1 MSIELSLPCRVITLN
16 VQLGPAKG
24 GTTLEALV
32 SEAIKLKH
40 ETTRSLADFFAIP
53 EPVIGDVVHSLWNGG
68 WIWIDFDTGR
78 IGLTERERSSDPA
91 SDPGARTERR
101 EYLYEP
107 LSQQVFSQREGI
119 RRPHRDQ
126 LEVPADAEASL
137 TLADTAQAEL
147 RGAVQRLMLDEQ
159 RTASDSV
166 VLSVLPAGLGERQDA
181 SLRWVSLKVGVA
193 TNENT
198 GRLFVQAAD
207 PTSTWPA
214 QAVARLSNRL
224 ADYVERWPQS
234 RFSHQL
240 RGRATEQLERFPGVR
255 SLIDRLT
262 EDLERPVKQ
271 DKIAAWRDRQNSL
284 AASAR
289 SINQYL
295 ATLSRLRARADL
307 LTNSP
312 ARLAALRAVVGQA
325 KQQLVVVCAALR
337 PASLRMLIEAGVER
351 ALDRNVQLVLLW
363 GPVGKGNLPAP
374 VIAQLTAWRS
384 RYPGQLTVP
393 ESAAQISAALV
404 IADNQAALV
413 GSDGL
418 LDPQDSALVAAWV
431 RATEAGRAARPLQ
444 AVLELLAWVRDRCP
458 DWALSRIIL
467 AAADFADRPRDA
479 VTVSRDLS
487 FPTIPENADAALM
500 PMWRNSWVE
509 YGSMLADAVRAV
521 PEGQPVIELL
531 IDGEIDEAVAD
542 AVNES
547 SRRLAIADDSTGA
560 LPLRNK
566 LLADM
571 DDKQTRGVTVRVDC
585 PPPPEDAVDSLFHR
599 IPNGFRAPGPP
610 RGRVV
615 VADDQVILGSARPL
629 TAPLHANAA
638 RRSQVALRIHSR
650 ALSDAMADWLGVP
663 ASSGSPVPDQ
673 ADAGHTG
680 ARDALTL
687 AQGGQLV
694 RRDRLPL
701 DDYLHRELDDHDD
714 PWSVME
720 RLQET
725 AVDPRLLASA
735 VATVLQRRDGSER
748 HRTKWT
754 NWLIGHLWE
763 RGSYVS
769 AALLGSSVPDGPESM
784 PGAACLLAAAIE
796 HAPLQTDVDLAAI
809 ELVERHAEWAHTTPG
824 RSVGAVGLLAD
835 YLLGGHAAAADCIG
849 LLSTSLPPGWRDLAL
864 TVVELYGEIDS
875 PLPVVDVTSFLD
887 RSTGIA
893 ARRAQWDAV
902 ATETEKLIALHT
914 RFTFRSGKVL
924 YRRITARDGI
934 LTRLLSAATS
944 DDTQLRRAVVA
955 DLPKKVTP
963 YFDDI
968 VESEGETAI
977 VWSRHRSFLERVEQ
991 VFRSARAAEVAYAP
1005 GAEEPTPLRPAD
1017 LTAAKWISNAWD
1029 GLRDQAESMPAPYHL
1044 PFLALLDRLRPL
1056 VAWQEAQS

>member
-1 MSIELSLPCRVITLN
+1 MSLELSLPCRVITLN

-32 SEAIKLKH
+32 SEAIKLQH
-40 ETTRSLADFFAIP
+40 DTTRSLADFFAIP

-78 IGLTERERSSDPA
+78 IGLTERERSVDPA

-107 LSQQVFSQREGI
+107 LSQLVFSQREGT

-126 LEVPADAEASL
+126 LEVPADAEVSL
-137 TLADTAQAEL
+137 TLADTAPAEL
-147 RGAVQRLMLDEQ
+147 RGAVQRLMLEEQ

-207 PTSTWPA
+207 PTSTWPV

-234 RFSHQL
+234 RFSNQL
-240 RGRATEQLERFPGVR
+240 RSRATEQLERFPGVQ
-255 SLIDRLT
+255 SLLGRLT

-271 DKIAAWRDRQNSL
+271 DKIASWRDRQNSL

-289 SINQYL
+289 SISQHL
-295 ATLSRLRARADL
+295 DTLSRLRARADL

-312 ARLAALRAVVGQA
+312 ARLAALRAVIGQA
-325 KQQLVVVCAALR
+325 KQQLVVVCPAVRA
-337 PASLRMLIEAGVER
+337 ASLRMLIDSGVER

-363 GPVGKGNLPAP
+363 GPAGKGTLPAP
-374 VIAQLTAWRS
+374 VVAQLTAWRS
-384 RYPGQLTVP
+384 RFPGQLTVP
-393 ESAAQISAALV
+393 ESAAQISANLV

-418 LDPQDSALVAAWV
+418 LDSRDSALAAAWI
-431 RATEAGRAARPLQ
+431 RATEAGRAARPPQ
-444 AVLELLAWVRDRCP
+444 AVLELLAWARSRCP
-458 DWALSRIIL
+458 DWVLGRTIL
-467 AAADFADRPRDA
+467 TAAELADRPRDA

-487 FPTIPENADAALM
+487 FPAIPENADAALM

-509 YGSMLADAVRAV
+509 YRNMLAEAVRAV
-521 PEGQPVIELL
+521 PEGQPVVELL
-531 IDGEIDEAVAD
+531 MDGEIAEAVAD
-542 AVNES
+542 AVSES
-547 SRRLAIADDSTGA
+547 TRRLAIADDSTDA

-571 DDKQTRGVTVRVDC
+571 DDKRLQGVTVRVDC
-585 PPPPEDAVDSLFHR
+585 PPPPEDSADPLFHR

-629 TAPLHANAA
+629 TAPLHAGAA
-638 RRSQVALRIHSR
+638 RRSQIVLRIHSR
-650 ALSDAMADWLGVP
+650 TLSDEMADWLGVFAP
-663 ASSGSPVPDQ
+663 SGSTVPDQ
-673 ADAGHTG
+673 AGAGHRG
-680 ARDALTL
+680 AGDALTL
-687 AQGGQLV
+687 AQGAQLA

-701 DDYLHRELDDHDD
+701 DAYLHRALDDHED

-725 AVDPRLLASA
+725 SVDPRLLASA
-735 VATVLQRRDGSER
+735 IATVLQRPDTSER
-748 HRTKWT
+748 QSTKWT
-754 NWLIGHLWE
+754 NWLVGHLWE

-769 AALLGSSVPDGPESM
+769 AALLGASVPDGPDSM
-784 PGAACLLAAAIE
+784 PAAACLLAAAIE
-796 HAPLQTDVDLAAI
+796 HAPLQMDPDPATI
-809 ELVERHAEWAHTTPG
+809 ELVERNAEWAHTAPG
-824 RSVGAVGLLAD
+824 RSAGAAGLLAD
-835 YLLGGHAAAADCIG
+835 YLLGGHAAAADGIG
-849 LLSTSLPPGWRDLAL
+849 LLATSLPPTWRDLAS
-864 TVVELYGEIDS
+864 TVVRLYGEIES
-875 PLPVVDVTSFLD
+875 PLPVVDVASLLD
-887 RSTGIA
+887 QNTGIA
-893 ARRAQWDAV
+893 ARRAQWEAV

-924 YRRITARDGI
+924 YRRITAKDGV

-944 DDTQLRRAVVA
+944 DDAQLRRTVVA
-955 DLPKKVTP
+955 ELPKKVTP
-963 YFDDI
+963 YFDEI
-968 VESEGETAI
+968 VTREGETAI
-977 VWSRHRSFLERVEQ
+977 FWGRHRSFLEKVEQ
-991 VFRSARAAEVAYAP
+991 VFRAARAAEAAYAP
-1005 GAEEPTPLRPAD
+1005 SADEPIPLRPAD
-1017 LTAAKWISNAWD
+1017 LAAARWLSEAWD
-1029 GLRDQAESMPAPYHL
+1029 GLRSQAESMPAPYHL
-1044 PFLALLDRLRPL
+1044 PLLALSDRLRPL
-1056 VAWQEAQS
+1056 VAWQETQS